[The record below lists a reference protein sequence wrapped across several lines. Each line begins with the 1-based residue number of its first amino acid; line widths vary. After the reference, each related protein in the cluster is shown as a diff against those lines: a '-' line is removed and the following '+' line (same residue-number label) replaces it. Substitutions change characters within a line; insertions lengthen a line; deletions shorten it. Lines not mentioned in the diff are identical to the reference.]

1 MMLMLYAVDRG
12 TCHARRG
19 LFVLLKTVLA
29 RECGRSDSSLN
40 RDRYTLKRYHQPAF
54 PVDGDTFGNSWY
66 HDGPFFSSQ
75 QDSVGIEYYCV
86 N

>member
-1 MMLMLYAVDRG
+1 MLMLYAVDRG

-40 RDRYTLKRYHQPAF
+40 RDRYTLKRYIINPLFRSMGIHLVTVGTTTVPFF
-54 PVDGDTFGNSWY
+54 PVNKIAWELSII
-66 HDGPFFSSQ
+66 
-75 QDSVGIEYYCV
+75 V
-86 N
+86 